1 MQTKLGCGRFTAA
14 LRPNPVGA
22 SKPKRTF
29 RLGWRGTAIHDG
41 RLAPRTSKKRPMK
54 LTIKDHPTG
63 GPRVE
68 FEEDG
73 RDIFVVVNGVT
84 IARHT
89 YPDTSAAGTW
99 VSLEPGWTV
108 TSSEDLSRI
117 EIMYDGKQVSFDGK
131 QVSFH
136 LKSGCAVR

>member
-1 MQTKLGCGRFTAA
+1 MTAA
-14 LRPNPVGA
+14 SRRG
-22 SKPKRTF
+22 RTT
-29 RLGWRGTAIHDG
+29 RAHR
-41 RLAPRTSKKRPMK
+41 RNVPMK

-89 YPDTSAAGTW
+89 RHLGGALGCRSSPGGPSRVARTLPPQFRDGLREWAKVKVEIGACHDKPDIMQRCVNWGERW
-99 VSLEPGWTV
+99 VQRQIDEGAIL
-108 TSSEDLSRI
+108 
-117 EIMYDGKQVSFDGK
+117 
-131 QVSFH
+131 
-136 LKSGCAVR
+136 